1 MELVVRN
8 ARTGEYI
15 NDQDALT
22 VMQDSF
28 WIEVRARKASG
39 GVINDV
45 AARVR
50 LNNKIQK
57 ADSDGIYRMGLTL
70 GNNQL
75 KVTAGEGGN
84 TQKTLSCTVNYK
96 IDNFMISFE
105 SSIRTE
111 KISNNPG
118 IGDKVFKGITKLKY
132 ASTSGDFS
140 FRVRNSTVT
149 GVEKIDKIQMTNRYG
164 TLDITDLAG
173 ADGYIQIT
181 LDASRSTDIK
191 VYCTDSDGEPQWY
204 TWSVTYERV
213 LDPAENQR
221 KAPVIRAD
229 VTNETVN
236 KNPFIIPIKVFDYN
250 GNELK
255 ANQNFTLYL
264 NGDGWYI

>member
-1 MELVVRN
+1 M
-8 ARTGEYI
+8 
-15 NDQDALT
+15 
-22 VMQDSF
+22 
-28 WIEVRARKASG
+28 
-39 GVINDV
+39 
-45 AARVR
+45 
-50 LNNKIQK
+50 
-57 ADSDGIYRMGLTL
+57 
-70 GNNQL
+70 
-75 KVTAGEGGN
+75 
-84 TQKTLSCTVNYK
+84 NYK

-191 VYCTDSDGEPQWY
+191 VYCTDSDGEHSGTPGLSPMNGYWILQK
-204 TWSVTYERV
+204 TRERHRSSVLMLQMR
-213 LDPAENQR
+213 R
-221 KAPVIRAD
+221 
-229 VTNETVN
+229 
-236 KNPFIIPIKVFDYN
+236 
-250 GNELK
+250 
-255 ANQNFTLYL
+255 
-264 NGDGWYI
+264 

>member
-84 TQKTLSCTVNYK
+84 TQKNLSCTVNYK

-132 ASTSGDFS
+132 ASTSGDF
-140 FRVRNSTVT
+140 FFPGTQFH
-149 GVEKIDKIQMTNRYG
+149 GNR
-164 TLDITDLAG
+164 
-173 ADGYIQIT
+173 
-181 LDASRSTDIK
+181 
-191 VYCTDSDGEPQWY
+191 CGE
-204 TWSVTYERV
+204 
-213 LDPAENQR
+213 D
-221 KAPVIRAD
+221 
-229 VTNETVN
+229 
-236 KNPFIIPIKVFDYN
+236 
-250 GNELK
+250 
-255 ANQNFTLYL
+255 
-264 NGDGWYI
+264 